1 MFGMAENGWG
11 GCVLVMFMYVVEY
24 VPVLGVTDVGLS
36 GLYSSSNKIHKLVC
50 DMSLISHTFFFHPPP
65 STHLTQQTTPH
76 YTLMQQ
82 HHLQQTEDFWKEKF
96 ILALKEIEELK
107 ERIFEL
113 EKEIEKERGKT
124 YLERLRTLLDEE
136 KEISLKKVWVMWCVW
151 S

>member
-1 MFGMAENGWG
+1 MFGMAENRWG
-11 GCVLVMFMYVVEY
+11 GCALVMFMYVVEY
-24 VPVLGVTDVGLS
+24 IPVLGVTDVGLS

-50 DMSLISHTFFFHPPP
+50 DMSLISHTIFFHPPP

-82 HHLQQTEDFWKEKF
+82 NHSQQTEDFWKEKF

-113 EKEIEKERGKT
+113 EKKIP
-124 YLERLRTLLDEE
+124 
-136 KEISLKKVWVMWCVW
+136 
-151 S
+151 

>member
-1 MFGMAENGWG
+1 
-11 GCVLVMFMYVVEY
+11 
-24 VPVLGVTDVGLS
+24 
-36 GLYSSSNKIHKLVC
+36 
-50 DMSLISHTFFFHPPP
+50 
-65 STHLTQQTTPH
+65 
-76 YTLMQQ
+76 MQQ

-113 EKEIEKERGKT
+113 EKKIEKERGKT

-136 KEISLKKVWVMWCVW
+136 KEISLRKVWVMWCVW